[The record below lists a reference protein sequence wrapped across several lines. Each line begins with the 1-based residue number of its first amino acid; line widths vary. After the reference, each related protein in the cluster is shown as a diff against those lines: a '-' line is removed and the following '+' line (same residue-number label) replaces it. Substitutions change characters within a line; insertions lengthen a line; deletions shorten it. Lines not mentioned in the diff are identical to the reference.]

1 MIGEGTALLE
11 TEQGFPIPLLVSLSL
26 SITVLFT
33 IVCAFILAPAA
44 YRVVSSGHLCPDSLF

>member
-11 TEQGFPIPLLVSLSL
+11 TEQGFPIPVLVSLSL

-33 IVCAFILAPAA
+33 IVPLAPAA
-44 YRVVSSGHLCPDSLF
+44 LESYVYRPVPCPDSLL